1 MSDGRSPFCE
11 DPPVTTPAPPST
23 AARSSAGLVL
33 AVLASSQFL
42 MTLDSSVMNVSMATV
57 AADLGTTIT
66 GIQSAITLYTL
77 VMATLMITGGK
88 LGTIMGR
95 RRAMGIGM
103 VIYAVG
109 SFTTAI
115 APNLTVL
122 LIGWSLLEGI
132 GAALIMP
139 AIVALVASNF
149 APEKRSAA
157 YGMVAAAS
165 AVAVAAGPL
174 IGGAVTT
181 YASWRYVFIG
191 EVVIVIA
198 ILAVLRK
205 LQDVPPTPSRIDY
218 FGSLLSI
225 IGLGL
230 VVFGVLRSSEWGWVV
245 AKPGSPTVF
254 GGSMTVWFIAVGLL
268 VVWGFLRWESHL
280 EEAAKGHP
288 EALQPL
294 VRPSM
299 LANKQLSG
307 GLGMFFSQ
315 FMIQAGA
322 FFAVPLFLSVVL
334 GLTALETGVRLVP
347 LSIALLLTAVGIPKV
362 WPKANPRRVVRAGL
376 LILLVGIGFLVA
388 GMDPDADAAV
398 LNIPMVLMG
407 LGLGA
412 LASQL
417 GAVTVSAVSD
427 KETAEVGGLQ
437 NTATNLGASMG
448 TALVGSVLIATLST
462 AALTGVAESPEISD
476 AVKTQVSTELVGGVP
491 FISDEQLYAAL
502 AAAGVSQADADA
514 IAQIN
519 ADARLEALQIA
530 FALVGFVAIGALFIT
545 ARVPTVAPGTT
556 AAAGPDPNPTPAK
569 KPNPTNRGNPAK
581 KPRRR

>member
-1 MSDGRSPFCE
+1 M
-11 DPPVTTPAPPST
+11 TTT
-23 AARSSAGLVL
+23 RKTGAGLVL

-66 GIQSAITLYTL
+66 GIQTAITLYTL

-95 RRAMGIGM
+95 RRAMGVGM
-103 VIYAVG
+103 VIYAAG

-149 APEKRSAA
+149 PPEKRSAA
-157 YGMVAAAS
+157 YGLVAAAG

-181 YASWRYVFIG
+181 YASWRYVFVG
-191 EVVIVIA
+191 EVVIVLV

-205 LQDVPPTPSRIDY
+205 VNDVAAQPGRIDL
-218 FGSLLSI
+218 FGSLLSV

-230 VVFGVLRSSEWGWVV
+230 FVVGVLRSSEWGWVI
-245 AKPGSPTVF
+245 AKPGAPSFLNVALT
-254 GGSMTVWFIAVGLL
+254 TWFMAVGLL
-268 VVWGFLRWESHL
+268 VVYGFLRWEGRL
-280 EEAAKGHP
+280 EAAAATNP
-288 EALQPL
+288 DALQPL

-299 LANKQLSG
+299 LANRQLTG
-307 GLGMFFSQ
+307 GLSMFFAQ

-322 FFAVPLFLSVVL
+322 FFAVPLFLSIVL
-334 GLTALETGVRLVP
+334 GLNALQTGVRLVP
-347 LSIALLLTAVGIPKV
+347 LSIALLITAIGIPKV
-362 WPKANPRRVVRAGL
+362 WPTANPRRVVRIGL
-376 LILLVGIGFLVA
+376 LLLIVGIGFLVA

-417 GAVTVSAVSD
+417 GAVTVSAVSQ

-448 TALVGSVLIATLST
+448 TALIGSVLIATLSSV
-462 AALTGVAESPEISD
+462 ALAGVADSPAISES
-476 AVKTQVSTELVGGVP
+476 VKSQISTELVGGVP
-491 FISDEQLYAAL
+491 FISDAQLTTALEQ
-502 AAAGVSQADADA
+502 AGVSQADADS
-514 IAQIN
+514 ITEIN
-519 ADARLEALQIA
+519 ANARLEALQVA
-530 FALVGFVAIGALFIT
+530 FALVGLIAIGALFLT
-545 ARVPTVAPGTT
+545 ARIPTVPPGADSSAGADPKQGAPPS
-556 AAAGPDPNPTPAK
+556 PD
-569 KPNPTNRGNPAK
+569 
-581 KPRRR
+581 

>member
-1 MSDGRSPFCE
+1 MA
-11 DPPVTTPAPPST
+11 TPAPSATT
-23 AARSSAGLVL
+23 AKTGAGLVL

-57 AADLGTTIT
+57 ASDLGTTIT
-66 GIQSAITLYTL
+66 GIQTAITLYTL

-88 LGTIMGR
+88 LGTILGR
-95 RRAMGIGM
+95 RKAMGIGL

-109 SFTTAI
+109 SFTTGI
-115 APNLTVL
+115 APNLAVL

-149 APEKRSAA
+149 PPDKRAAA
-157 YGMVAAAS
+157 YGMVAAAG

-181 YASWRYVFIG
+181 YASWRYVFFG
-191 EVVIVIA
+191 EVVIVLA
-198 ILAVLRK
+198 ILAVLRRVR
-205 LQDVPPTPSRIDY
+205 DVGPQPSRIDLI
-218 FGSLLSI
+218 GSLLSV
-225 IGLGL
+225 IGLGAF
-230 VVFGVLRSSEWGWVV
+230 VFGVLRSSEWGWVIP
-245 AKPGSPTVF
+245 KPGSPSFLNVSLTL
-254 GGSMTVWFIAVGLL
+254 WFMVVGLL
-268 VVWGFLRWESHL
+268 VVYGFLRWEGRL
-280 EEAAKGHP
+280 EAAAVDHP
-288 EALQPL
+288 DALQPL

-299 LANKQLSG
+299 LRNRQLTG

-322 FFAVPLFLSVVL
+322 FFAVPLFLSIVL
-334 GLTALETGVRLVP
+334 GLNALQTGVRLVP
-347 LSIALLLTAVGIPKV
+347 LSIALLVSAIGIPKI
-362 WPKANPRRVVRAGL
+362 WPKANPRRVVRLGL
-376 LILLVGIGFLVA
+376 LVLIIGIGFLVA

-448 TALVGSVLIATLST
+448 TALIGSVLIATLST
-462 AALTGVAESPEISD
+462 AALTGVADSPAVSD
-476 AVKTQVSTELVGGVP
+476 SVKAQISTELVGGVP
-491 FISDEQLYAAL
+491 FISDEQLMTAL
-502 AAAGVSQADADA
+502 SNAGVSQADADA
-514 IAQIN
+514 IAEIN
-519 ADARLEALQIA
+519 AAARLEALQVA
-530 FALVGFVAIGALFIT
+530 FALVGLVAIGALFIT
-545 ARVPTVAPGTT
+545 SRIPTEPPGSTVE
-556 AAAGPDPNPTPAK
+556 AGADPKSGTPPPD
-569 KPNPTNRGNPAK
+569 
-581 KPRRR
+581 